1 MINIEKNIKF
11 KNKINKK
18 VLIFDLDG
26 VLVDSKINMR
36 KAWTAVQ
43 KKFNFQEKKFKDY
56 FSKIGQPFNIIL
68 SQLSILNNH
77 KQIKKCY
84 DSNSIKNLD
93 IVKFYPKIIKELK
106 LLYSKNFYL
115 CIVTSKDKIRTNL
128 MLGDA
133 KKLFS
138 IIQCPQKNL
147 IGKPYPDQ
155 ILNVIK
161 KLNVKKKDC
170 VYIGDTN
177 IDYLSAKN
185 AKIDFIF
192 AEWGYGPNHNYKL
205 TIKNITK
212 LKSLLQF

>member
-11 KNKINKK
+11 KNKINKR

-26 VLVDSKINMR
+26 VLVDSKINMK
-36 KAWTAVQ
+36 KAWAAVQ
-43 KKFNFQEKKFKDY
+43 KKFNFQEKKFRDY

-93 IVKFYPKIIKELK
+93 IVKFYPKTIKELK
-106 LLYSKNFYL
+106 WLYSKNIYL

>member
-26 VLVDSKINMR
+26 VLVDSKINMK
-36 KAWTAVQ
+36 KAWAAVQ
-43 KKFNFQEKKFKDY
+43 KKFNFQEKKFRDY

-93 IVKFYPKIIKELK
+93 IVKFYPKTIKELK
-106 LLYSKNFYL
+106 WLYSKNIYL

-161 KLNVKKKDC
+161 KLNVTKKDC

>member
-26 VLVDSKINMR
+26 VLVDSKINME
-36 KAWTAVQ
+36 KAWAAVQ

-77 KQIKKCY
+77 KKIKKCY
-84 DSNSIKNLD
+84 DSNSIKNLEV
-93 IVKFYPKIIKELK
+93 VKFYPKTIKELK
-106 LLYSKNFYL
+106 WLYSKNFHL
-115 CIVTSKDKIRTNL
+115 CIVTSKDKIRTTL
-128 MLGDA
+128 MLGDV

-138 IIQCPQKNL
+138 TIQCPQKNL

-161 KLNVKKKDC
+161 KLNVNKKDC

-192 AEWGYGPNHNYKL
+192 AEWGYGPSHNYKL
-205 TIKNITK
+205 TIKNITE
-212 LKSLLQF
+212 LKSLLRF